1 MKVYDV
7 VVVGSGISGLFTSI
21 NLHKNIKVMVISKS
35 KFKECNSYLAQG
47 GVAVLRDEYD
57 FNDYVEDTL
66 KAGKYENDRSAVEYM
81 IRHSQEVI
89 KDLVTLGVE
98 FDREGNK
105 FKYTKEG
112 AHSRERIVHHK
123 DITGKEI
130 IEKLFKV
137 VNAMDNVTLQED
149 TEMIDI
155 IREKNNC
162 SGIVVKYK
170 ENYEKIFAKKVVL
183 ATGGIGGIFKNTT
196 NFNHI
201 KGDGIAIA
209 IKNNIEA
216 KDLSYVQ
223 IHPTAFYSENEERK
237 FLISEAVRG
246 EGAYLLNHEGK
257 RFVDEL
263 LPRDIVSNKILE
275 EMKKENKKHIYLSL
289 VHRGEEFAKKR
300 FPNIYNKCLEHGYNL
315 GRDKIPVAPA
325 QHYFM
330 GGIKIN
336 KEGKTSLNNLYAV
349 GESSCIGIHGANRLA
364 SNSLLEALV
373 FSKEAAKSINEEIN
387 ENDICIA
394 YRENDEKEYFYNE
407 REKVIEEIIKK
418 ENREFYDRWIG

>member
-35 KFKECNSYLAQG
+35 KFRECNSYLAQG
-47 GVAVLRDEYD
+47 GVSVLRDDSD
-57 FNDYVEDTL
+57 FEDYVEDTL
-66 KAGKYENDRSAVEYM
+66 RAGKYENDRAAVEYM
-81 IRHSQEVI
+81 IRHSREVI
-89 KDLVTLGVE
+89 KDLVDLGVE

-112 AHSRERIVHHK
+112 AHSRERIVHHE
-123 DITGKEI
+123 DLTGKEI
-130 IEKLFKV
+130 IEKLLKV
-137 VNAMDNVTLQED
+137 ANSRDNITLQED

-155 IREKNNC
+155 IRVGSDC
-162 SGIVVKYK
+162 VGIVVKYK
-170 ENYEKIFAKKVVL
+170 DAHKKIFAKKVVL

-201 KGDGIAIA
+201 KGDGIAVA
-209 IKNNIEA
+209 IKNNIET

-246 EGAYLLNHEGK
+246 EGAYLLNHKGE

-263 LPRDIVSNKILE
+263 LPRDIVSNRILE
-275 EMKKENKKHIYLSL
+275 EMKKENTNHLYLSL
-289 VHRGEEFAKKR
+289 AHRGEEFAKKR

-315 GRDKIPVAPA
+315 GKESIPVAPA

-349 GESSCIGIHGANRLA
+349 GESSCVGIHGANRLA
-364 SNSLLEALV
+364 SNSLLEGLV
-373 FSKEAAKSINEEIN
+373 FSKEAAKSINKEIN
-387 ENDICIA
+387 KKGIYIS
-394 YRENDEKEYFYNE
+394 YTEKSEEEFPCNE
-407 REKVIEEIIKK
+407 REKTIKEVIKK
-418 ENREFYDRWIG
+418 ENREFYDRWIR

>member
-162 SGIVVKYK
+162 IGIVVKYK
-170 ENYEKIFAKKVVL
+170 DNYEKIFAKKVVL

-201 KGDGIAIA
+201 KGEGIAIS
-209 IKNNIEA
+209 IKNNIET

-223 IHPTAFYSENEERK
+223 IHPTAFYNENEERK

-275 EMKKENKKHIYLSL
+275 EMKRENKNHVYLSL

-300 FPNIYNKCLEHGYNL
+300 FPNIYNKCLEHGYKL

>member
-315 GRDKIPVAPA
+315 GKDKIPVAPA

-349 GESSCIGIHGANRLA
+349 GESSCVGIHGANRLA

-387 ENDICIA
+387 ENDIYIA